1 MMLYC
6 IGEEQTGGNIGECLE
21 WVSIIEIP
29 AESLKGNRLPYTEL
43 GNAFQDE

>member
-21 WVSIIEIP
+21 WVSIIGIP
-29 AESLKGNRLPYTEL
+29 AESLNGNWLPYRVK
-43 GNAFQDE
+43 